1 MGAVETK
8 VFQKVPPW
16 EAAFAAQNTL
26 LEKEVVQLLWRKWR
40 NDSRSEDGK
49 VDFKEFLTLADTIR
63 RQWERWGDSDSE
75 SEAEDEVV
83 QDNQHHPASTGNN
96 EEINSG
102 GETVKPKDEMKQ
114 SGPAENLVLSDEGPA
129 IDPEERTAIEESED
143 PE

>member
-1 MGAVETK
+1 MIQGQKMAEGGIVEKKMGAVETK

-49 VDFKEFLTLADTIR
+49 VDFREFLTLANTIR

-75 SEAEDEVV
+75 SESDDDGDKKGDNESKGDE
-83 QDNQHHPASTGNN
+83 A
-96 EEINSG
+96 G
-102 GETVKPKDEMKQ
+102 G
-114 SGPAENLVLSDEGPA
+114 
-129 IDPEERTAIEESED
+129 
-143 PE
+143 